1 MSKIIVIVGPTNVGK
16 TKLSIELAKKFNGEV
31 INADS
36 MQFYKGLDIG
46 TAKIKEVEKEGIK
59 HHLLD
64 ILNVEDDYSIY
75 HYQKDGRKI
84 IDDLLVQNK
93 NIIIVGGTGLYIK
106 ALLYDYKLNK
116 SIINDTYD
124 NISTDNLY
132 QELVRLDKDIKIDKN
147 NRRRIIRAINYYKEN
162 NKSINTNVTDK
173 LLYDAIFIGLN
184 TNRELLYNK
193 INNRVDNMI
202 KEGLIAEVKSFYDK
216 KIYAKPL
223 MSGIGYKELYEYFD
237 GKVSL
242 EEAILNIKQNSR
254 RYAKRQLTFFR
265 NKLDV
270 KWFDTNYD
278 DFNKTVLEIYN
289 YISGVDGDETI

>member
-16 TKLSIELAKKFNGEV
+16 TKLSIELAKIYNCDI

-46 TAKIKEVEKEGIK
+46 TAKIKEEEQEGIK

-75 HYQKDGRKI
+75 HYQRDGRKI
-84 IDDLLVQNK
+84 IDDLLAQNK

-193 INNRVDNMI
+193 INNRVDDMI
-202 KEGLIAEVKSFYDK
+202 KEGLIDEVKSFYDK
-216 KIYAKPL
+216 KIYARPL
-223 MSGIGYKELYEYFD
+223 ISGIGYKELYEYFD

-270 KWFDTNYD
+270 KWFNTNYS
-278 DFNKTVLEIYN
+278 DFNKTVLEVYN

>member
-16 TKLSIELAKKFNGEV
+16 TKLSIELAKIYNCDI

-75 HYQKDGRKI
+75 HYQKDGRKV
-84 IDDLLVQNK
+84 IDELLAQNK

-124 NISTDNLY
+124 NISTNNLY
-132 QELVRLDKDIKIDKN
+132 QELLKLDKDIKIDKN

-202 KEGLIAEVKSFYDK
+202 KEGLISEVKSFYDK

-223 MSGIGYKELYEYFD
+223 ISGIGYKELYECFD

-278 DFNKTVLEIYN
+278 DFNKTLLEIYN
-289 YISGVDGDETI
+289 YISGVDRDETI

>member
-84 IDDLLVQNK
+84 IDDLLAQNK

-193 INNRVDNMI
+193 INNRVDDMI
-202 KEGLIAEVKSFYDK
+202 KEGLIDEVKSFYNK

-223 MSGIGYKELYEYFD
+223 ISGIGYKELYEYFD

-270 KWFDTNYD
+270 KWFDTNYS

>member
-16 TKLSIELAKKFNGEV
+16 TKLSIELAKIYNCDI

-84 IDDLLVQNK
+84 IDDLLAQNK

-173 LLYDAIFIGLN
+173 LLYDVIFIGLN

-193 INNRVDNMI
+193 INNRVDDMI
-202 KEGLIAEVKSFYDK
+202 KEGLIDEVKSFYDK

-223 MSGIGYKELYEYFD
+223 ISGIGYKELYEYFD